1 MHLTTE
7 TPNIRSNNYKLT
19 ELKGETDN
27 SIIIVRDF
35 NTLLS
40 IWIT

>member
-1 MHLTTE
+1 MHLTE
-7 TPNIRSNNYKLT
+7 TPNIRSNNYKLI
-19 ELKGETDN
+19 ELKGEIDN
-27 SIIIVRDF
+27 SIIIIVRDF

>member
-1 MHLTTE
+1 MHLTK
-7 TPNIRSNNYKLT
+7 TPNIRSNNYKLI
-19 ELKGETDN
+19 ELKEEIDN